1 MAIFFEAKN
10 IGLNKSFTILFN
22 FYNNNSKI
30 ILTYFNI
37 HIHISIRSLQNEAI
51 KNDICLIGPLYKKT
65 FLFVCSRSCQ
75 VKHRQIFNFGTNNFF
90 GRLTRKIFLRV
101 LCQSL
106 ARNLIY
112 SLSSIR
118 IIPIQTKEYKA
129 NLHKYCLCYDL

>member
-10 IGLNKSFTILFN
+10 IGLNNSFTILFN

-51 KNDICLIGPLYKKT
+51 KNDICVIGPLYKKT

-90 GRLTRKIFLRV
+90 SISGVFPPTKRGSLTTTATSTSWCAPPTTFFDV
-101 LCQSL
+101 APFC
-106 ARNLIY
+106 N
-112 SLSSIR
+112 SIL
-118 IIPIQTKEYKA
+118 Q
-129 NLHKYCLCYDL
+129 D